1 MRFLP
6 ALNSRDS
13 SHALLRVRAGQP
25 RDEPALLPVL
35 DGRRVIGFGV
45 VVVGEQR
52 PAAGRQLPV
61 PVDASYTGTAFA
73 ALTS

>member
-6 ALNSRDS
+6 ALNGQDS

-25 RDEPALLPVL
+25 RDEPALLPML
-35 DGRRVIGFGV
+35 DWRRAFGFG

-52 PAAGRQLPV
+52 PAAGRLLPV
-61 PVDASYTGTAFA
+61 AVDVSFTGTAFA